1 MCYNQ
6 AKEETNL
13 DRNEVMELFGMGF
26 SSRQAITKEGSM

>member
-1 MCYNQ
+1 MCYSK

-13 DRNEVMELFGMGF
+13 DRNEVMKLFGVGF